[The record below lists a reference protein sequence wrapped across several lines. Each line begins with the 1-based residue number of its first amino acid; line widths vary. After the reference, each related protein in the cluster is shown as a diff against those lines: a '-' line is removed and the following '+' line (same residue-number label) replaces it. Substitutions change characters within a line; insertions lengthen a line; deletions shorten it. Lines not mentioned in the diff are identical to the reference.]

1 MHRQTLGDS
10 QENPFSAILP
20 TGRRPVKCELIDK
33 KEYNRKYEPSQRKE
47 RLKRCKQR
55 VSHPFFPCKVRT
67 SNAGVYKNCES
78 VKERPEFTK
87 VEPYSTTEM
96 EVMNERTSTQSN
108 ERTSTQSND
117 NSSTQ
122 SMNNSSSSSLVNS
135 STTSRYQTRSKT
147 ARQKKTTPTTTT
159 RTTTTPTTTNKKTTN
174 NKQKNNKQQ
183 TKKQQTKKAK

>member
-10 QENPFSAILP
+10 QEKPFSPILP

-33 KEYNRKYEPSQRKE
+33 KKYNRKYEPSQRKE

-55 VSHPFFPCKVRT
+55 VGHPFFPCKVRT
-67 SNAGVYKNCES
+67 SNAGVFKNCES

-96 EVMNERTSTQSN
+96 EVMNERTSTK
-108 ERTSTQSND
+108 SND
-117 NSSTQ
+117 NSPTQ
-122 SMNNSSSSSLVNS
+122 SMNNSSSSLVNS

-147 ARQKKTTPTTTT
+147 AKQTTTT
-159 RTTTTPTTTNKKTTN
+159 RTTTTPTTTTNKKTTN
-174 NKQKNNKQQ
+174 KKTKNKKTNKQKK
-183 TKKQQTKKAK
+183 

>member
-1 MHRQTLGDS
+1 MHRRTLRDS
-10 QENPFSAILP
+10 QEKPFSPILP

-55 VSHPFFPCKVRT
+55 VGHPFFPCKVRT
-67 SNAGVYKNCES
+67 SNAGVFKNCES

-96 EVMNERTSTQSN
+96 EVMNERTSTK
-108 ERTSTQSND
+108 SND
-117 NSSTQ
+117 NSPTQ

-147 ARQKKTTPTTTT
+147 AKQTTTTPTTTTPTTTTPTTTT
-159 RTTTTPTTTNKKTTN
+159 RTTTTNKKTKKTKRI
-174 NKQKNNKQQ
+174 NKQKK
-183 TKKQQTKKAK
+183 

>member
-10 QENPFSAILP
+10 QEKPFSAILP

-33 KEYNRKYEPSQRKE
+33 KEYNRKNEPSQRKE

-55 VSHPFFPCKVRT
+55 VDHPFFPCKVRT

-108 ERTSTQSND
+108 D

-122 SMNNSSSSSLVNS
+122 SMNNSSSSSSLVNS
-135 STTSRYQTRSKT
+135 STTSSYQTRSKT
-147 ARQKKTTPTTTT
+147 AKQ
-159 RTTTTPTTTNKKTTN
+159 TTTTPTTTTNKKTTN
-174 NKQKNNKQQ
+174 KKTKKPKQKSNK
-183 TKKQQTKKAK
+183 KSK